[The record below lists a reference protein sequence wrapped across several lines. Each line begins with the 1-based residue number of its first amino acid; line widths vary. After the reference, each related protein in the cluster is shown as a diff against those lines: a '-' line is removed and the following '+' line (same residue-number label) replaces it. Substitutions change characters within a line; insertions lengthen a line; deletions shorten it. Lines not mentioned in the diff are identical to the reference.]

1 MSQAIL
7 NPQINLLKSEQDSR
21 FNRMGLTIGICSGFL
36 WGLNNLL
43 FSLGYALIPEDSLV
57 AMMGANAALF
67 AIPLACAAINDTAAA
82 IALLLFNG
90 SRGMAKEV
98 LRTLRT
104 KPGLIVC
111 CAALIGGPIS
121 QSAYFLG
128 SAMAG
133 PAYAL
138 TITALYPIIGCILS
152 SDYLKQAINSRMW
165 FGIFLSVLGAI
176 IVSYAPPEG
185 DSTNFTLG
193 LLCAGIAALGWGTEI
208 VLATFGMS
216 MVDPDIAITLREM
229 TSGLVLSLI
238 VLPVVGGW
246 SVVHSVVQIPS
257 ALSFLVAAG
266 AVAGFSYLMWY
277 SANNKVGCAKG
288 MAMNSTFIIWGVLL
302 NIAFGNITEITPNMI
317 IGCLSVLIGVTLVS
331 VNPLEFIRRG

>member
-1 MSQAIL
+1 MITLGVNAQAL
-7 NPQINLLKSEQDSR
+7 SLKAEQDKR
-21 FNRMGLTIGICSGFL
+21 FNRMGLTIGIGSGFL

-43 FSLGYALIPEDSLV
+43 FSLGYGLIPEDLLV
-57 AMMGANAALF
+57 SMMGVNAALF
-67 AIPLACAAINDTAAA
+67 GIPLACAAINDTCAAL
-82 IALLLFNG
+82 ALLLYNG

-98 LRTLRT
+98 WRTFRT

-152 SDYLKQAINSRMW
+152 KVFLKQDINSRMW
-165 FGIFLSVLGAI
+165 LGILLSVIGAI

-185 DSTNFTLG
+185 DSPNFTLG
-193 LLCAGIAALGWGTEI
+193 LICAGIAAIGWGTEI

-216 MVDPDIAITLREM
+216 MVDPDIAITLREI
-229 TSGLVLSLI
+229 TSGVVLCAV
-238 VLPVVGGW
+238 VLPIVGGW
-246 SVVHSVVQIPS
+246 TVVNVMLDTPS
-257 ALSFLVAAG
+257 ALQLIMAAG

-288 MAMNSTFIIWGVLL
+288 MAMNSTFIVWGVLL
-302 NIAFGNITEITPNMI
+302 NILFGNITEITTNMVV
-317 IGCLSVLIGVTLVS
+317 GCLAVLVGVTLVS
-331 VNPLEFIRRG
+331 VNPMDFFRKG